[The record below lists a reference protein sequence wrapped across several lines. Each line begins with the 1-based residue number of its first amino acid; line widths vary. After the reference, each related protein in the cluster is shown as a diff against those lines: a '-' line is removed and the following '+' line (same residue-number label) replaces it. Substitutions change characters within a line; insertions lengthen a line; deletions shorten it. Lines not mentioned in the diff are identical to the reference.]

1 MELKN
6 RNILVAGMEKS
17 GIATVEFLLRHGARV
32 TAADAKPFEQWNV
45 AARALAARGVPFR
58 LQSDGGFEEFDA
70 VILSPGV
77 PFDVPE
83 VMAARDRGVPVIGEL
98 ELAAPYLLGH
108 TIGITGSNGKTT
120 TTALTGHI
128 LAECGIAV
136 QVGGNIGTA
145 VTAMVNTSR
154 ESQWNVL
161 ELSSF
166 QLETTLSFRPHIA
179 VILNITQNHLDR
191 HHTMDE
197 YADAKGKI
205 LDHQVESDHAVLN
218 ADDEYCRRFEARG
231 PAARVWFSGTRRLS
245 RGAYLDNG
253 QIWFNSEPVVPAADL
268 LIRGRHNLENAMAAI
283 EACSLAGAG
292 LPEIGR
298 AVRTFHA
305 VEHRLE
311 FVARVSEID
320 FYNDSKATSVDAT
333 LKALDAFDGG
343 VWIILGGKDKG
354 SDYTP
359 LRSPLAKKAR
369 AALLI
374 GAAGNKIARA
384 LEGAV
389 DLIDAAT
396 LEAAVRTAYQLARP
410 GDTILLAPACASF
423 DQFQSYEHRG
433 RVFKDLVR
441 GLETR
446 EHGTTA

>member
-1 MELKN
+1 MELTN

-17 GIATVEFLLRHGARV
+17 GIASVEFLLRHDARV
-32 TAADAKPFEQWNV
+32 TAGDAKPFEQLNV
-45 AARALAARGVPFR
+45 AARSLAARGVPFR

-70 VILSPGV
+70 VVLSPGV
-77 PFDVPE
+77 PFDIPE
-83 VMAARDRGVPVIGEL
+83 VLAARDRGVPVIGEL
-98 ELAAPYLLGH
+98 ELAAPFLLGH

-128 LAECGIAV
+128 LAECGVPV
-136 QVGGNIGTA
+136 QVGGNIGTP
-145 VTAMVNTSR
+145 VTTMVATSG

-166 QLETTLSFRPHIA
+166 QLETTVSFRPHIA

-191 HHTMDE
+191 HHTMDQ

-205 LDHQVESDHAVLN
+205 LDHQVETDHAVLN
-218 ADDEYCRRFEARG
+218 ADDEYCRRFETRG
-231 PAARVWFSGTRRLS
+231 PAARVWFSGTRKLS
-245 RGAYLDNG
+245 RGAHLDNG
-253 QIWFNSEPVVPAADL
+253 QIWFNGEAVLPAADL
-268 LIRGRHNLENAMAAI
+268 RIRGRHNLENAMAAI
-283 EACSLAGAG
+283 EACYLAGAP
-292 LPEIGR
+292 LPDIAR
-298 AVRTFHA
+298 AVRTFQA

-333 LKALDAFDGG
+333 LKALDAFDQG

-354 SDYTP
+354 SDYTT

-374 GAAGNKIARA
+374 GAASDKIARA

-389 DLIDAAT
+389 DLIDAGT
-396 LEAAVRTAYQLARP
+396 LDTAVRTAYQQARP

-433 RVFKDLVR
+433 RIFKELVR

>member
-1 MELKN
+1 MELKD

-17 GIATVEFLLRHGARV
+17 GIASVEFLLRHGAHV
-32 TAADAKPFEQWNV
+32 TAADAKPLEQLNV

-70 VILSPGV
+70 VVLSPGV
-77 PFDVPE
+77 PFDAPE
-83 VMAARDRGVPVIGEL
+83 VLAARDRGIPVIGEL
-98 ELAAPYLLGH
+98 ELAAPFLAGH

-128 LAECGIAV
+128 LAECGVPV

-145 VTAMVNTSR
+145 VTAMVATSK

-166 QLETTLSFRPHIA
+166 QLETTVSFRPNIA

-191 HHTMDE
+191 HHTMDQ
-197 YADAKGKI
+197 YADAKGHI
-205 LDHQVESDHAVLN
+205 LDHQVETDHAVLN
-218 ADDEYCRRFEARG
+218 ADDEYCRRFETRG
-231 PAARVWFSGTRRLS
+231 PAGRVWFSGTRKLS
-245 RGAYLDNG
+245 RGAHLDNG
-253 QIWFNSEPVVPAADL
+253 QIWFNGEPVLPAGDL

-283 EACSLAGAG
+283 EACYLAGAA
-292 LPEIGR
+292 LPEIAR

-333 LKALDAFDGG
+333 LKALDAFDEG

-354 SDYTP
+354 SDYTA
-359 LRSPLAKKAR
+359 LRSQLAKKAR

-374 GAAGNKIARA
+374 GAASNKIARA
-384 LEGAV
+384 LDGAV
-389 DLIDAAT
+389 DLIDAGT
-396 LEAAVRTAYQLARP
+396 LDAAVRAAYQQARP

-441 GLETR
+441 GLETK